1 MLIRVYILKV
11 LGMFHNDYNHIHF
24 LNTQG
29 HGHIGT
35 AIQTQGDAHNCIQ
48 MFCKR
53 LKQQSKMRLIKP
65 LVLSVH
71 I

>member
-1 MLIRVYILKV
+1 MKLMSQQVASFQFHQLLIFALLQQLVVMLQ
-11 LGMFHNDYNHIHF
+11 LGALI
-24 LNTQG
+24 
-29 HGHIGT
+29 
-35 AIQTQGDAHNCIQ
+35 
-48 MFCKR
+48 